1 MIEEFNKKGIYFIAL
16 GGAEEVGFNMFAYIV
31 NQKMIVV
38 DAGYGFLQDDFPGM
52 EMGLADASFLETYRD
67 DIEAMFITHGHEDHF
82 GAIGHVL
89 PMLNCPVYATDFA
102 IGHIHSRLKEYHIDN
117 FANIISV
124 NDNPVVKL
132 NNFEVEFVPL
142 VHSVPQT
149 SGLVIRTEYGNV
161 FHATDWRFDD
171 GKTDIL
177 PTDYDLLKKIAKEG
191 IDLYV
196 GDSTNM
202 SSPETEP
209 TEYEV
214 RQSLLKLI
222 PTLENTVVATC
233 FASNIMRLESLIMA
247 ANEAGRTAVI
257 SGHSLNQNYKI
268 AKDCGYLKDCPSV
281 YDIKDAKDIPL
292 DKILFFNHST

>member
-117 FANIISV
+117 FYRI
-124 NDNPVVKL
+124 
-132 NNFEVEFVPL
+132 
-142 VHSVPQT
+142 
-149 SGLVIRTEYGNV
+149 
-161 FHATDWRFDD
+161 
-171 GKTDIL
+171 
-177 PTDYDLLKKIAKEG
+177 
-191 IDLYV
+191 
-196 GDSTNM
+196 
-202 SSPETEP
+202 
-209 TEYEV
+209 
-214 RQSLLKLI
+214 
-222 PTLENTVVATC
+222 
-233 FASNIMRLESLIMA
+233 
-247 ANEAGRTAVI
+247 
-257 SGHSLNQNYKI
+257 
-268 AKDCGYLKDCPSV
+268 
-281 YDIKDAKDIPL
+281 
-292 DKILFFNHST
+292 